1 MRTTITLD
9 DELLDEAMRT
19 TGITE
24 KSKLMAYALKEL
36 VRQKVTERF
45 LALEGTM
52 PELNYS
58 ERIYRHGREPFPKTV
73 LNDSDE

>member
-9 DELLDEAMRT
+9 DDLMEQAMKL

-24 KSKLMAYALKEL
+24 KSRLMAYALNEL
-36 VRQKVTERF
+36 IRQKVTERF

-52 PELNYS
+52 PELDYS
-58 ERIYRHGREPFPKTV
+58 ERGYRYGREPFPKSV

>member
-9 DELLDEAMRT
+9 DDLMEEAMKYS
-19 TGITE
+19 GITE
-24 KSKLMAYALKEL
+24 KSKLVAHALSEL
-36 VRQKVTERF
+36 IRHEVTERF

-52 PELNYS
+52 PDLEYVQ
-58 ERIYRHGREPFPKTV
+58 RGYRSGREPLPKSV

>member
-1 MRTTITLD
+1 MD
-9 DELLDEAMRT
+9 DDLLDEAMRT

-58 ERIYRHGREPFPKTV
+58 ERSYRDGREPFPKTV